1 MTQPLKILITGA
13 SSGIGLTT
21 ALHLIA
27 RGHRVVGTSRHPEQ
41 FDRMELRAKVM
52 RDHGRY
58 RYRAGKLE
66 QTGSRLP
73 RELADLDLLLEKLI
87 FIRLDPSQESSVG
100 TGIGEALSALEG
112 RIDILISNAGL
123 GIFGPVEEV
132 SAELIQQQFEANV
145 FGHLRVVKLVLPV
158 MRAQKQ
164 GKILFTSSIG
174 AIMAIPFQSHYS
186 ASKIAL
192 ERLAEGLSMETA
204 PFGIQVAVVEPGDLN
219 TNYNRTTAKAISSLP
234 DPTTSLDLESLHAS
248 LQVPAS
254 SPYFPRARN
263 AWRYIVAS
271 LPLKPSP
278 SVAAR
283 CYVRLVEAKHLRA
296 FRYRAGD
303 PGQTI
308 PAQWG
313 RRLLPDK
320 LVEWLYTLIYELNRK

>member
-27 RGHRVVGTSRHPEQ
+27 RGHRVVGTSRQPEQ
-41 FDRMELRAKVM
+41 FNRMELRAMLM

-58 RYRAGKLE
+58 RYRKGKLE
-66 QTGSRLP
+66 QISSRLP
-73 RELADLDLLLEKLI
+73 RELADLDLLLEKLT
-87 FIRLDPSQESSVG
+87 FVRLDPGQESSVSA
-100 TGIGEALSALEG
+100 GIGEALAAMEG
-112 RIDILISNAGL
+112 RIDVLISNAGL

-132 SAELIQQQFEANV
+132 SAERIQQQFEANV
-145 FGHLRVVKLVLPV
+145 FGHLRVVKQVLPI
-158 MRAQKQ
+158 MRTQKQ

-174 AIMAIPFQSHYS
+174 AIMAVPFQSHYS

-219 TNYNRTTAKAISSLP
+219 TNYNRTTAQAISSLP
-234 DPTTSLDLESLHAS
+234 DSTTSLDLESLHAS
-248 LQVPAS
+248 LQVPPS
-254 SPYFPRARN
+254 SPYYPRARN